1 MPHSHCEECMF
12 IRPGRVRVP
21 LPGSFSTEYM
31 YAGPASGAL
40 GPYRFCEG
48 TDTPKFIFFC
58 GNEPKP

>member
-1 MPHSHCEECMF
+1 
-12 IRPGRVRVP
+12 
-21 LPGSFSTEYM
+21 M

-48 TDTPKFIFFC
+48 TETPKFIFFC